1 MFSRIHAGAIASSL
15 ALCLSGAT
23 ASGAELRND
32 IIGGNEYYR
41 VKDGDTLLEIARL
54 HDLGF
59 IELVSA
65 NPGIDPWIPAA
76 NRTIML
82 PSEHASGRRPEP
94 IDVDFS

>member
-1 MFSRIHAGAIASSL
+1 MKPMPVFTDRAFLIDAMAYVALGTIADVAPLRGENRTMVYHGLRAL
-15 ALCLSGAT
+15 A
-23 ASGAELRND
+23 
-32 IIGGNEYYR
+32 
-41 VKDGDTLLEIARL
+41 
-54 HDLGF
+54 
-59 IELVSA
+59 VSA